1 MPERMDP
8 IARALRR
15 GFAGMVRRGLRGVWV
30 RGQPPPGP
38 FVWAANH
45 HSWWDP
51 FLASVLLDRW
61 GRAPCLIMEQ
71 ENLQRYAFTRRL
83 GVFGTVEPRSGLAYL
98 GRGRVLVIYPEGE
111 LRQAGPL
118 GPLADGAAWYARR
131 AGVPLYAVGARV
143 LLRGHQAP
151 EAYVSY
157 SIVDGAGEL
166 SAVTERLHQALA
178 EQLSEFDE
186 QVAAADPRR
195 PLTGYRLMV
204 DGRRSIEER
213 IDAALRWLPWLS

>member
-1 MPERMDP
+1 MPERTDP
-8 IARALRR
+8 IAHALRR

-51 FLASVLLDRW
+51 FVASVLLDRW
-61 GRAPCLIMEQ
+61 GRTACLIMQ
-71 ENLQRYAFTRRL
+71 QDNLQRYSFTRRL
-83 GVFGTVEPRSGLAYL
+83 GVFGTAEPRSGLAYL

-111 LRQAGPL
+111 LRQAGGL
-118 GPLADGAAWYARR
+118 GLLADGAAWYARR

-151 EAYVSY
+151 EAYVSC
-157 SIVDGAGEL
+157 SSVDGAGEL
-166 SAVTERLHQALA
+166 GAVTQRLKRALA
-178 EQLSEFDE
+178 DQLSEFDE

-195 PLTGYRLMV
+195 PLAGYRLMV

-213 IDAALRWLPWLS
+213 IDAALRWLPWPS